1 MPITRYDSVIKK
13 HDGNKN
19 MNRYSRDYELKDKAK
34 DTLGGNYGTLILGSF
49 LFWLVICLVILGFG
63 TACFFFAAMSRYLG
77 GGYSIVALRIFQAGL
92 LLGAIL
98 AGFLRFGVSYMCLKL
113 ACGASAGYTD
123 IFYGLYGVNMLKTLF
138 LTVLRLLLIWL
149 CALPGEYFR
158 AAYIQSPGIPALVMA
173 LLAYG
178 AGCAA
183 YIPGALALDMAY
195 FVQLDFPGKKAA
207 EITRSS
213 FRLIKGSRL
222 RLFFLQL
229 KFIPLQLLSLLT
241 FGVGSLWLEP
251 YMHMT
256 YTMFYLDLINPQR
269 Q

>member
-1 MPITRYDSVIKK
+1 
-13 HDGNKN
+13 

-49 LFWLVICLVILGFG
+49 LFWLIICLVILGSA
-63 TACFFFAAMSRYLG
+63 TAYFFLDTMSRYLG
-77 GGYSIVALRIFQAGL
+77 SGYSTVALFIFQTGL

-98 AGFLRFGVSYMCLKL
+98 TGFLNFGVSYLCLKL
-113 ACGASAGYTD
+113 ACGMSANYPD
-123 IFYGLYGVNMLKTLF
+123 IFYGFHRINILKTFL
-138 LTVLRLLLIWL
+138 LTVFRLLFIWL
-149 CALPGEYFR
+149 CTLPGGYFR
-158 AAYIQSPGIPALVMA
+158 TAYMQTPSIPMLVIT
-173 LLAYG
+173 LLTYS
-178 AGCAA
+178 AGCAV
-183 YIPGALALDMAY
+183 YIPAALALDMAY

-207 EITRSS
+207 EIIRNS

-229 KFIPLQLLSLLT
+229 KFIPLQLLSLFTL
-241 FGVGSLWLEP
+241 GVGSLWLEP

-256 YTMFYLDLINPQR
+256 YTMFYLDMINPQE